1 MQDRHDIRIGRAVVK
16 AHRNGGWALPGR
28 QVTRDQHEA
37 VEVAM
42 KIDRLIGDR
51 PLDRSETSK
60 TENARKRSQGLS
72 RLPGYTKPF
81 LYD

>member
-28 QVTRDQHEA
+28 QVTRNQHEA

-42 KIDRLIGDR
+42 KIDRLIGE
-51 PLDRSETSK
+51 RSLEPSEKSK
-60 TENARKRSQGLS
+60 SENARKRPQGLS
-72 RLPGYTKPF
+72 RIPGYTKAF
-81 LYD
+81 LNT